1 MAFRDEA
8 GDAAIVRYRKYLK
21 GWEKQGW
28 RIDWQTVQQIDGKS
42 AWAIPCP
49 ARRKSGNWVLDP
61 IPLIDGESTEQ
72 TT

>member
-8 GDAAIVRYRKYLK
+8 GDAAIVRYREYLK

-49 ARRKSGNWVLDP
+49 ARRESGNGFDP
-61 IPLIDGESTEQ
+61 DFTD
-72 TT
+72 T